1 MKRHIIG
8 FLGVV
13 LISSMFIETTVLAG
27 KNTNISSDNNVMLE
41 EKGIA
46 SDTPEGAN
54 NIRIQEKNNEVV
66 LDNNKDTKI
75 QIKCNRLEENTVL
88 SISGTQNASTSI
100 SNNQAMN
107 NYATKLKDADW
118 LKSNLQY
125 YSQKGNAS
133 FALWDINQDGVNEL
147 ILRESDKDDM
157 ESSRT
162 YYILS
167 NNGEKLNKVGGFNGG
182 IEGYSLNSKT
192 LYFLNVNSG
201 TEEHQGY
208 QYSNGECNAS
218 TSCRRSLSSARF
230 QVNNQFVD
238 QSTYE
243 KYVSNMKLTS
253 SENDI
258 RFYDINNENIKKY
271 LQVQEDSTTEDK
283 NKTELGDN
291 QDGDNSNTGD
301 RQNILGIGVVLFSTL
316 LVLIKEK
323 RDIRGVR

>member
-8 FLGVV
+8 FLGVA
-13 LISSMFIETTVLAG
+13 LISSMLIKTTVLAG
-27 KNTNISSDNNVMLE
+27 ENTNISSDNKVMLE
-41 EKGIA
+41 EKEIA
-46 SDTPEGAN
+46 SDTPKSAN
-54 NIRIQEKNNEVV
+54 NVRIQEKNNEVV

-75 QIKCNRLEENTVL
+75 EIECNKLDENRVAL
-88 SISGTQNASTSI
+88 VSSTQNVSTNI
-100 SNNQAMN
+100 SNNQVIN
-107 NYATKLKDADW
+107 NYATKLKDANW

-167 NNGEKLNKVGGFNGG
+167 NNGEKLNKVGKFNGG

-208 QYSNGECNAS
+208 QYSNGECNSS
-218 TSCRRSLSSARF
+218 TSCRRSLSSARY

-243 KYVSNMKLTS
+243 KYINNMKLTS

-258 RFYDINNENIKKY
+258 AFYEINNENIKKY
-271 LQVQEDSTTEDK
+271 LQVQEDGTTEDK
-283 NKTELGDN
+283 NKTELGDREN
-291 QDGDNSNTGD
+291 ASSSNTWD
-301 RQNILGIGVVLFSTL
+301 RNNVILNLSAIIISVIAVGNKR
-316 LVLIKEK
+316 IKF
-323 RDIRGVR
+323 